1 MEEQAV
7 LTEVKDDDVK
17 IVDGIY
23 TSIAGKRNDIQHND
37 KKAND
42 IPRNESLDKHRS
54 LPQSHLVLVLPAIQ

>member
-1 MEEQAV
+1 M
-7 LTEVKDDDVK
+7 
-17 IVDGIY
+17 
-23 TSIAGKRNDIQHND
+23 TSIAGKKNDIQHND